1 MDSVCVVY
9 WRCTFLPPW
18 CGGGVCHAM
27 IILDR
32 DYAVCFNSFSVAVR
46 QQRAELSRRRQKLS
60 KHTEPKK
67 LARVSGGR
75 AGLRCAINQSLSH
88 SACSIFSFASD
99 ILIVIFTNPLNT

>member
-46 QQRAELSRRRQKLS
+46 QQRAEPSRRRQKLS

-67 LARVSGGR
+67 LARHSSYFVVHCAAR
-75 AGLRCAINQSLSH
+75 QRCTLTDRQNVA
-88 SACSIFSFASD
+88 
-99 ILIVIFTNPLNT
+99 V